1 MAPDPCPRA
10 SVQKSRLHRIPD
22 VRKQAVWRPGTLRF
36 GLINRLRAAGRAS
49 RSESVLRGISGY
61 CGDRALTYGAESLH
75 PKSWTHKIP
84 DVYKQ
89 AIWRPGTLRFGP
101 LNRLCAAGRASR
113 SESVLRWPSG
123 GWDGLSKQRAASAKP
138 PPHRIP
144 SLQRSRPSRSR
155 SRVSRRTIHWKS
167 RVRSCPGSLIPR
179 YCL

>member
-89 AIWRPGTLRFGP
+89 AVWRPGTLRFG
-101 LNRLCAAGRASR
+101 LINRLRAAGRASR
-113 SESVLRWPSG
+113 SESVLRYISGGCDGQSRQHSPSG
-123 GWDGLSKQRAASAKP
+123 IRKLRRPEQRTG
-138 PPHRIP
+138 
-144 SLQRSRPSRSR
+144 
-155 SRVSRRTIHWKS
+155 RVSEVRRSAPEAGS
-167 RVRSCPGSLIPR
+167 RGGRSTGRAGSGAAPGA
-179 YCL
+179 